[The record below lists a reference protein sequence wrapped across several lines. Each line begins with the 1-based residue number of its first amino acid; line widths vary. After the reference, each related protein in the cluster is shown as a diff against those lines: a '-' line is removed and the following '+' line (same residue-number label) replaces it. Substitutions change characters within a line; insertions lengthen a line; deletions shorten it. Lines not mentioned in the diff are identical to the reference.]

1 MVTMTFDMP
10 DTFTPEVMERIR
22 GRIMTEIRA
31 ERQREYTWQMGRADD
46 RQRGYLPG
54 CNCESCQRAAAQHR
68 GYLTVADDP
77 RYVAVSGD
85 NSPEPTRR
93 MGIFAGFDFSPARR
107 QMEGEWTQPV
117 VTGEQ
122 VTVPELPRFEFEP
135 FPVDMTSFYRA
146 DMEYITRGDGQIVA
160 IG

>member
-1 MVTMTFDMP
+1 MVTMTIEMP

-46 RQRGYLPG
+46 RQLGYMPG
-54 CNCESCQRAAAQHR
+54 CNCESCQYAAAHG
-68 GYLTVADDP
+68 GYAVTNAP
-77 RYVAVSGD
+77 RD
-85 NSPEPTRR
+85 NSPEPSRR
-93 MGIFAGFDFSPARR
+93 MGIFAGFDFSLARR

-160 IG
+160 VG